1 MTRSKY
7 VGGIW
12 DRTLSQIQR
21 LQIFKSNSP
30 THLHNLPSLT
40 STMVFTALQTTAF
53 FTDAAQMGLPART
66 RTFLDIEEGI
76 DSVASL
82 GSFLDKDIW
91 DQVLSNA
98 RKPPQVVN
106 PPAGDAGH
114 VAGLAVGALMNQ
126 APYRVSAKSLL
137 RLMIS
142 ATAVLYY
149 EQTGRALTA
158 ANMHWNRVKNFKVQY
173 DTIAAKKKHGETL
186 EVPVVGANLGIVK
199 WIEAYTSYASQYVGV
214 RNAVL
219 LYIIRDEVAVALV
232 APPLAPNETHSIE
245 HGSIMQEMVH
255 RFSHVHALFA
265 YDNAKVFDD
274 LELATRNT
282 KYASSIA
289 PFRRAKNGRGAFLAL
304 KAQHA
309 GPAMWDAQQR
319 KDFDFLMNR
328 KFTDGGTLTLERF
341 LAQHRSAFTSLQN
354 CAEHV
359 SVQVPEERMRVG
371 YLIENITC
379 ADPDVKAALAAVK
392 LDDTVNGLR
401 NDFERTAALLL
412 PVDPV
417 DKKKKGK
424 RTIGNISSAA
434 ATASA
439 DGGGKDGFGPSG
451 VQLRYHTS
459 KEYAKLSKEQ
469 RTDLHDW
476 RNGQKDG
483 KTSKKGGKPKRFG
496 KKQIRA
502 HVAALLKEQQESDA
516 AKTEKM
522 DEAKALLA
530 SMISS
535 GGTSTTATVA
545 ASQVVPDAM
554 QAANKRAKEADAAAN
569 SAADICAAKF
579 MAALS
584 GEKKG

>member
-1 MTRSKY
+1 MA
-7 VGGIW
+7 
-12 DRTLSQIQR
+12 
-21 LQIFKSNSP
+21 
-30 THLHNLPSLT
+30 LPN
-40 STMVFTALQTTAF
+40 
-53 FTDAAQMGLPART
+53 RT
-66 RTFLDIEEGI
+66 RVFLRDEEGI

-82 GSFLDKDIW
+82 SNFLDKDIW
-91 DQVLSNA
+91 DQVLANA

-137 RLMIS
+137 RLKIS
-142 ATAVLYY
+142 ATAVSYY

-186 EVPVVGANLGIVK
+186 DVPVVGANLGIVK

-214 RNAVL
+214 RDAVL
-219 LYIIRDEVAVALV
+219 LYIIRDEVAVAAV

-255 RFSHVHALFA
+255 RFSHAHALFA
-265 YDNAKVFDD
+265 YDNSKVWDD

-282 KYASSIA
+282 KYSSSIA
-289 PFRRAKNGRGAFLAL
+289 PFKRAKNGRGAFLAL

-309 GPAMWDAQQR
+309 GPAVWDAQQR

-341 LAQHRSAFTSLQN
+341 LAQHRSAFTSLQS

-379 ADPDVKAALAAVK
+379 ADPDVKAAIAAVK
-392 LDDTVNGLR
+392 LDDNINGLR

-459 KEYAKLSKEQ
+459 KEYAKLTKEQ

-476 RNGQKDG
+476 RSGQKDG
-483 KTSKKGGKPKRFG
+483 KAPKKGGKPKRFG
-496 KKQIRA
+496 KKALRA
-502 HVAALLKEQQESDA
+502 HVAALLKEQ
-516 AKTEKM
+516 
-522 DEAKALLA
+522 L
-530 SMISS
+530 
-535 GGTSTTATVA
+535 GGT
-545 ASQVVPDAM
+545 
-554 QAANKRAKEADAAAN
+554 N
-569 SAADICAAKF
+569 CAR
-579 MAALS
+579 
-584 GEKKG
+584 G